1 MSKRPSPEPVDPAK
15 LSELAHAVIAA
26 DRFPR
31 LATVDG
37 DQPRVRPVSPV
48 KTDGFTVYVANL
60 RRYHKTEELA
70 ANPKCELV
78 YLSPEHDQVR
88 ITGVAEVVRERAVL
102 DEIWRTNPLLR
113 AYLGTPDNPELI
125 VYRIRPTRVRFMRE
139 WALDYH
145 DVPLEAGPNASAGP
159 PDEVRGGT
167 GTAVT
172 DARPR

>member
-1 MSKRPSPEPVDPAK
+1 MSKRPSPEPVDPAN
-15 LSELAHAVIAA
+15 LPELARAVIAA

-31 LATVDG
+31 LATLDG

-60 RRYHKTEELA
+60 RRYHKTEELE

-78 YLSPEHDQVR
+78 YLSSDHDQVR

-125 VYRIRPTRVRFMRE
+125 VYRIRPSRVRFMRE

-145 DVPLEAGPNASAGP
+145 EVPLEAGEDTSGEEMAEIPGGDGPAAAGAQP
-159 PDEVRGGT
+159 G
-167 GTAVT
+167 
-172 DARPR
+172 